1 MPRPKKD
8 TEERRSEAL
17 AFRLTPA
24 ERLRVEQAAIEAGLS
39 ASEYARELTL
49 KGRVVMEQRIALDPA
64 VFDQLRR
71 IGVNLN
77 QLARVVNQ
85 SKRAPPE
92 LARACAAVENFLVRE
107 LDAGSLRP
115 APSPGP
121 VAPATATP
129 SGSRPADRPREPRP

>member
-8 TEERRSEAL
+8 TDERRSEAL

-24 ERLRVEQAAIEAGLS
+24 ERLRVEHAAIEAGLS
-39 ASEYARELTL
+39 ASEYAREQTL
-49 KGRVVMEQRIALDPA
+49 NGRIVMEQRIALDPA

-77 QLARVVNQ
+77 QLARIANQ
-85 SKRAPPE
+85 SKQAPPE
-92 LARACAAVENFLVRE
+92 LARACAAVEEFLMRE

-115 APSPGP
+115 TPSPGP
-121 VAPATATP
+121 AAAARETVSA
-129 SGSRPADRPREPRP
+129 SRPADRPREPRP